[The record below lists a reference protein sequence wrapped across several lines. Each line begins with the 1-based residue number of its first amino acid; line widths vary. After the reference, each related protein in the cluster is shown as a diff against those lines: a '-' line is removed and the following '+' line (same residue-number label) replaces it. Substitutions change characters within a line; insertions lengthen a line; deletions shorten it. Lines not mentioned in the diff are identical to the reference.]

1 MKANEF
7 IKKYGLEKVR
17 SIINKYPNY
26 THSTDDARMFVNE
39 HDCIEHIKKDLHTC
53 VRFDDLKRLIE
64 SHYFAEQVE
73 GLETVRTM
81 IKTMDEHNLKKMP
94 TSFNGDSLGCFT
106 RDYFVQVVH
115 DVESCQ

>member
-7 IKKYGLEKVR
+7 IKKAGLNEVKR
-17 SIINKYPNY
+17 LL
-26 THSTDDARMFVNE
+26 STATVANDNQVGVIPCNSWTGIPIDIGE
-39 HDCIEHIKKDLHTC
+39 
-53 VRFDDLKRLIE
+53 LKRLIE
-64 SHYFAEQVE
+64 SHDFAEQVE

-106 RDYFVQVVH
+106 RDYFVQVVR